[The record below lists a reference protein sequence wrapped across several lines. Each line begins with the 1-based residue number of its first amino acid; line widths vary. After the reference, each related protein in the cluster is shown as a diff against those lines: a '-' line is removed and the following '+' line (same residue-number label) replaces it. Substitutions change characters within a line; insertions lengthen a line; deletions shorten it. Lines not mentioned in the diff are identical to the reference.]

1 MKMKALIVEDELLAR
16 VGMRSL
22 LPWEELGIALLEDA
36 CDGREALQ
44 QIESGHPDLMFLDLN
59 IPEISGLELLKI
71 IRSRHLSVK
80 TIVVSCYDDFD
91 TVKEAMKLGAVDY
104 IRKFGLSKEELL
116 ASLKHLRDSFPEM
129 EVEEK
134 SVPEQKSAAQTGY
147 EMRKRV
153 RNIPEEFQSGCCLSF
168 YMVWKY
174 AEEMTDMKLIE
185 TVAIQYYQGLGKHTL
200 ALMWEGKLLVLIR
213 EGTEKAEVESLKRQ
227 IELFI
232 TNRCY
237 IGITPYSD
245 RDHET
250 GFFTRL
256 ADSIEAYGFYG
267 NREEIVDLETPF
279 TFEKH
284 QTLGGAEYMERL
296 ERAIQK
302 MSLEEMDKNI
312 SELFDEIETAENYPV
327 PYIKRLMIEILSR
340 FSDKSAQLGGSID
353 ELEVADSR
361 RHYRK
366 IVNMANLEDLR
377 IWWKEFTK
385 QFAGAYFTRQ
395 KKSESDI
402 IEMALNYIE
411 QNLSSPIQLTDVA
424 RYIGVSEPYLSSFFK
439 RVMNENFIP
448 YVNRQKIRR
457 AKQLLAEGK
466 MVYQVSDLLGYE
478 NSTYFSKVFKK
489 VEGMTPEQY
498 RKSL

>member
-44 QIESGHPDLMFLDLN
+44 QIESAHPDLMFLDLN

-185 TVAIQYYQGLGKHTL
+185 TVATQYYQGLGKHTL

-250 GFFTRL
+250 
-256 ADSIEAYGFYG
+256 DFYPSCG
-267 NREEIVDLETPF
+267 QHRGVW
-279 TFEKH
+279 
-284 QTLGGAEYMERL
+284 
-296 ERAIQK
+296 
-302 MSLEEMDKNI
+302 
-312 SELFDEIETAENYPV
+312 
-327 PYIKRLMIEILSR
+327 IL
-340 FSDKSAQLGGSID
+340 
-353 ELEVADSR
+353 
-361 RHYRK
+361 
-366 IVNMANLEDLR
+366 
-377 IWWKEFTK
+377 WK
-385 QFAGAYFTRQ
+385 
-395 KKSESDI
+395 
-402 IEMALNYIE
+402 
-411 QNLSSPIQLTDVA
+411 
-424 RYIGVSEPYLSSFFK
+424 
-439 RVMNENFIP
+439 
-448 YVNRQKIRR
+448 
-457 AKQLLAEGK
+457 
-466 MVYQVSDLLGYE
+466 
-478 NSTYFSKVFKK
+478 
-489 VEGMTPEQY
+489 
-498 RKSL
+498 